1 MESWYQWIVRLL
13 QLDIFNT
20 LIKIYPMKMIKSS
33 AAGLGRISLI
43 KIKLHE
49 KFNIQNTWSFQI
61 KNVELLKVLNPKK
74 LVVPDQ
80 MSDVTINNSVFFY
93 AMLLVCKSY
102 LVSIFRKVA
111 PFVIL
116 TLFNFKLS

>member
-49 KFNIQNTWSFQI
+49 KFILKIFLKCSVGRTWVGEGI
-61 KNVELLKVLNPKK
+61 
-74 LVVPDQ
+74 
-80 MSDVTINNSVFFY
+80 TISNS
-93 AMLLVCKSY
+93 K
-102 LVSIFRKVA
+102 
-111 PFVIL
+111 
-116 TLFNFKLS
+116 